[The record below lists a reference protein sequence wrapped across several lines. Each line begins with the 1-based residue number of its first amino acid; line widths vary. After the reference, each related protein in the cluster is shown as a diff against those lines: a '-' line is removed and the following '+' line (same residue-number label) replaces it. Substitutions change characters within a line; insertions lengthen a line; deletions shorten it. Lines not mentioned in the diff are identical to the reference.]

1 MVFTQGEA
9 RLQAVFSDL
18 IEPRWLNCCSR
29 GHIAYTGIYA
39 MCEECPECG
48 ERQYNSHGKPN
59 CCWPYIPL
67 IPRLAIQYHS
77 ATRSRQLTTY
87 RREFPTLDGTVKD
100 VFDGEWF
107 RECCDI
113 GYFTDPRT
121 LALRITLDGIG
132 LTKNTR
138 PEQKITPVV
147 IYLLNLHPSIRDQHA
162 NALTSFVIPGSF
174 KEEYIDTWL
183 DPLMTELRTLCGGV
197 SGVWDGATGESFVL
211 RAHPILVTGD
221 GQAVADIMGT
231 KHPGNA
237 LLACRMCPFKGSPFG
252 RKKYYP
258 HNNTVEHPVYGDSR
272 PLFER
277 INVASQTSRLA
288 RFKELQRQ
296 LGINRRTIL
305 LDIPTLHF
313 PRSFPVDTMHCVNHN
328 IPKHFMKLWKGD
340 AFKDQNLPWVLP
352 QYKWESID
360 RSLNASRGHVPTQ
373 IATAPRGTKTY
384 KMWTASEYRA
394 FFLTYGAPMILDALS
409 QHAKATLLQFR
420 LIMRVVGK
428 IEYSHAEI
436 DTLWELCADFVV
448 EFERECHQRNPALT
462 KVCTIQLHYLLHLAQ
477 NVRDFGSPIYYAQW
491 GLERSLRD
499 IKNIAISSSA
509 KYKSLCKNM
518 LATERTNHLSWARCT
533 PP

>member
-1 MVFTQGEA
+1 VDSTYGGKDPETDEGPHTLEVAATPLDERVWLALRRRREEITEGWNELEETHDTDFYRAFVGTTRDQRYAIRSALLKHYKLRLDDGITQGEA

-39 MCEECPECG
+39 MCEECPECE

-100 VFDGEWF
+100 VFDGKWF

-183 DPLMTELRTLCGGV
+183 NPLMTELRTLCGGV

-221 GQAVADIMGT
+221 GQAVADIMVSNTRTVGGVRNSHSRVT
-231 KHPGNA
+231 CA
-237 LLACRMCPFKGSPFG
+237 VG
-252 RKKYYP
+252 R
-258 HNNTVEHPVYGDSR
+258 
-272 PLFER
+272 
-277 INVASQTSRLA
+277 
-288 RFKELQRQ
+288 
-296 LGINRRTIL
+296 
-305 LDIPTLHF
+305 
-313 PRSFPVDTMHCVNHN
+313 VD
-328 IPKHFMKLWKGD
+328 
-340 AFKDQNLPWVLP
+340 
-352 QYKWESID
+352 
-360 RSLNASRGHVPTQ
+360 
-373 IATAPRGTKTY
+373 
-384 KMWTASEYRA
+384 
-394 FFLTYGAPMILDALS
+394 
-409 QHAKATLLQFR
+409 
-420 LIMRVVGK
+420 
-428 IEYSHAEI
+428 
-436 DTLWELCADFVV
+436 
-448 EFERECHQRNPALT
+448 
-462 KVCTIQLHYLLHLAQ
+462 
-477 NVRDFGSPIYYAQW
+477 
-491 GLERSLRD
+491 
-499 IKNIAISSSA
+499 
-509 KYKSLCKNM
+509 
-518 LATERTNHLSWARCT
+518 
-533 PP
+533 